1 MVVSQ
6 CLGCAILIK
15 NADIATGNTY
25 ACRDVTTSNN
35 YRQQHLFIG
44 KVGVLI
50 VLTLCNT
57 VHTLIYNSADDKLST
72 RDYLQS

>member
-1 MVVSQ
+1 MGCLQ

-25 ACRDVTTSNN
+25 ASTDVTTSYN
-35 YRQQHLFIG
+35 YKQHLSIG

-50 VLTLCNT
+50 VLTL
-57 VHTLIYNSADDKLST
+57 L
-72 RDYLQS
+72 

>member
-1 MVVSQ
+1 MGCLQ

-25 ACRDVTTSNN
+25 ASTDVTTSYN
-35 YRQQHLFIG
+35 YKQQHLSIG

-50 VLTLCNT
+50 VLTL
-57 VHTLIYNSADDKLST
+57 L
-72 RDYLQS
+72 